1 MDAPAKVGN
10 PPLAWVDM
18 ASMQGLAASASSP
31 VLGAQPGGPWVN
43 RKFDP
48 LHTVGKHVVMPP
60 MNEAAAVA
68 WKARRKATLQGQ
80 LGTGNSIS
88 SVVQYPVSTRDPD
101 NMCSNYK
108 RHLSAEDRRILRV
121 RVKHHMRGRPSWPSS
136 VYEAEKVL
144 LQTFAKSPELCT
156 AFYLNN
162 DFCEKLLSEAATAF
176 EHGVYQEAPAHT
188 QLRMNN
194 PNWEESVQNR
204 VATAAAE
211 VVRRLAEKS

>member
-1 MDAPAKVGN
+1 MAGAK
-10 PPLAWVDM
+10 
-18 ASMQGLAASASSP
+18 GLSSSASSP

-48 LHTVGKHVVMPP
+48 LLSVGKHVVMPP

-121 RVKHHMRGRPSWPSS
+121 RVKHHMRGKPSWPDN

-162 DFCEKLLSEAATAF
+162 DFCEKLLTDAAVAS
-176 EHGVYQEAPAHT
+176 EHGVYQDAPAHT

-194 PNWEESVQNR
+194 PNWEESVQSR
-204 VATAAAE
+204 VAVAAAE
-211 VVRRLAEKS
+211 VLRRLAESSPNAGRL